1 MNYRSSLNLTLVW
14 LGCAGNLLAPAGAS
28 GGEFPRRPQWG
39 SSSGGLARGADVE
52 MTDEGCLRGVLVRT
66 DGQPLAGAPIA
77 VHGAGRLQAKVTT
90 GPQGQFCV
98 AGLRGGVYHVQTAAA
113 GQTLRLWTPGTA
125 PPSAESTLRLVA
137 RNPVVRGQGDRRIGL
152 SSDAI
157 LLGTVVAAGV
167 TVPILISNRRSD
179 SPPGS

>member
-1 MNYRSSLNLTLVW
+1 M
-14 LGCAGNLLAPAGAS
+14 
-28 GGEFPRRPQWG
+28 
-39 SSSGGLARGADVE
+39 
-52 MTDEGCLRGVLVRT
+52 RT

-77 VHGAGRLQAKVTT
+77 VHGAGRLQARVTT
-90 GPQGQFCV
+90 GPQGRFCV
-98 AGLRGGVYHVQTAAA
+98 AGLRSGVYHVQTAAA